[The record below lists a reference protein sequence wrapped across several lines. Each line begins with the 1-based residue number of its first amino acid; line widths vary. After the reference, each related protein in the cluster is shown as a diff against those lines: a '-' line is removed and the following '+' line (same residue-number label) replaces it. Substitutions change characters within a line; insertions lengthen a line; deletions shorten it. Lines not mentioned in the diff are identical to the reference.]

1 VCELQEGILSNS
13 SALQEFDWPA
23 PRTDGLPLRETDEL
37 LLLREMHHRHANTLM
52 MLSSLLR
59 REFVLTTSPDLRD
72 LLDRYEARIVAFGNL
87 HRSLIVGAED
97 DWVSVDNYVEHLCEV
112 LSDAI
117 LKPLGI
123 RCEVF
128 ADAGEFAGDWCERL
142 GLVITELVTNAA
154 KHAFQ
159 GRDSGLVR
167 VEVVNRSGRWVCI
180 VSDNGVGT
188 GRASLGVGS
197 KIIKQLVRTLGGDL
211 AVKSTRN
218 GTSVVVTC
226 RMPPEG

>member
-1 VCELQEGILSNS
+1 MSNS

-72 LLDRYEARIVAFGNL
+72 LLDRYEARIVAFGNF